1 VLLSDRIHA
10 QLRDQIL
17 AGELAPGA
25 AVPSERRLSERLGTS
40 RHAVREALKRLQEA
54 GLVRISQGGATRV
67 RDWRHDGGLDLLLA
81 LAATGDA
88 PPELELDRAGMEMRA
103 SIGAD
108 VARRAAERATP
119 AQRADAVARAEALAA
134 HTDLDARNAEYERL
148 WDLLVDAAGNVA
160 YRLALNTLMAG
171 QHVVVLDAPAVAAE
185 LTDADA
191 VRALAT
197 AVKEGRAERARA
209 LAAALLERSISS
221 ADLVARSIPSA
232 DLAARSIP

>member
-1 VLLSDRIHA
+1 
-10 QLRDQIL
+10 
-17 AGELAPGA
+17 
-25 AVPSERRLSERLGTS
+25 
-40 RHAVREALKRLQEA
+40 
-54 GLVRISQGGATRV
+54 
-67 RDWRHDGGLDLLLA
+67 
-81 LAATGDA
+81 
-88 PPELELDRAGMEMRA
+88 MEMRA

-134 HTDLDARNAEYERL
+134 HAGLDARNAEYERL

-185 LTDADA
+185 LADADA

-209 LAAALLERSISS
+209 LAAALLERSI
-221 ADLVARSIPSA
+221 P
-232 DLAARSIP
+232 